1 MCAVVWSAHASLNR
15 VPGEALY
22 NDHIKQDQKFHS
34 SKTLEPNLSTS
45 DHETHG
51 WKQDDHD

>member
-1 MCAVVWSAHASLNR
+1 MCVVVWSAHANLNR

-22 NDHIKQDQKFHS
+22 NDQ

-51 WKQDDHD
+51 WKQDDHDSWVVIRGP